1 MKESTRTRGDVF
13 EKKKEMQE
21 NEPIA
26 VTANAER
33 YYPEDKQG
41 LTTAQVEERQRKGL
55 VNAAVDTEFIT
66 TKQIVINNVF
76 TYFNL
81 IFVVLGVL
89 LMLVQSYKN
98 MTFLPVVIINTVIGI
113 YQEIKSKKVLDSLNI
128 LNATKVTVVRDAT
141 KNKKFRQMNWF
152 WTMWCSLNRVNRF
165 LGMQLSY
172 LVKSV

>member
-1 MKESTRTRGDVF
+1 
-13 EKKKEMQE
+13 MQE

-41 LTTAQVEERQRKGL
+41 LTAAQVEERQRKGL

-128 LNATKVTVVRDAT
+128 LNATKVTVVRMA

>member
-41 LTTAQVEERQRKGL
+41 LTAAQVEERQRKGL

-66 TKQIVINNVF
+66 TE
-76 TYFNL
+76 TDCY
-81 IFVVLGVL
+81 
-89 LMLVQSYKN
+89 
-98 MTFLPVVIINTVIGI
+98 
-113 YQEIKSKKVLDSLNI
+113 
-128 LNATKVTVVRDAT
+128 
-141 KNKKFRQMNWF
+141 
-152 WTMWCSLNRVNRF
+152 
-165 LGMQLSY
+165 
-172 LVKSV
+172 

>member
-1 MKESTRTRGDVF
+1 
-13 EKKKEMQE
+13 MQE

-41 LTTAQVEERQRKGL
+41 TAAQVEERQRKGL

-98 MTFLPVVIINTVIGI
+98 MTFC
-113 YQEIKSKKVLDSLNI
+113 Q
-128 LNATKVTVVRDAT
+128 
-141 KNKKFRQMNWF
+141 
-152 WTMWCSLNRVNRF
+152 
-165 LGMQLSY
+165 
-172 LVKSV
+172 

>member
-1 MKESTRTRGDVF
+1 MCLRR
-13 EKKKEMQE
+13 KKEMQE

-33 YYPEDKQG
+33 YYPEDEQG
-41 LTTAQVEERQRKGL
+41 LTAAQVEERQRKGL

-128 LNATKVTVVRDAT
+128 LNATKVTVVRDG
-141 KNKKFRQMNWF
+141 QEQEISPDELVLDDV
-152 WTMWCSLNRVNRF
+152 CSLNRVNRF